1 MVSPSRPSRVIT
13 EGQETSWQPFPET
26 EGASRLGH
34 KEEKASLI
42 NRVLTTKGNDM
53 STQRSTGRIWLAILG
68 TWAILIG
75 GTMCGRRLTAQGDT
89 PVIDVVR
96 ARRFVLVNAQG
107 GAVGQLETDENGG
120 ARFVLKASL
129 DAQTVMLTASPMSIS
144 LKDPTGETALSANR
158 ITLSHADPEQ
168 EHRRHAWVAAHP
180 NAAAGKGTP
189 AEVLEFGSLVDPV
202 GIAIQLVNNA
212 GAVSVYGPTG
222 QLSGASIATRLSGRM
237 TVNDEQGRPAAELR
251 GNRGN

>member
-75 GTMCGRRLTAQGDT
+75 GTMLPAGRLAPAQGDT

-107 GAVGQLETDENGG
+107 GAVG
-120 ARFVLKASL
+120 AWR
-129 DAQTVMLTASPMSIS
+129 PMKMAEPGSCS
-144 LKDPTGETALSANR
+144 RPVST
-158 ITLSHADPEQ
+158 
-168 EHRRHAWVAAHP
+168 RRQ
-180 NAAAGKGTP
+180 
-189 AEVLEFGSLVDPV
+189 SC
-202 GIAIQLVNNA
+202 
-212 GAVSVYGPTG
+212 
-222 QLSGASIATRLSGRM
+222 
-237 TVNDEQGRPAAELR
+237 
-251 GNRGN
+251 

>member
-1 MVSPSRPSRVIT
+1 M
-13 EGQETSWQPFPET
+13 
-26 EGASRLGH
+26 
-34 KEEKASLI
+34 
-42 NRVLTTKGNDM
+42 
-53 STQRSTGRIWLAILG
+53 
-68 TWAILIG
+68 
-75 GTMCGRRLTAQGDT
+75 
-89 PVIDVVR
+89 
-96 ARRFVLVNAQG
+96 
-107 GAVGQLETDENGG
+107 
-120 ARFVLKASL
+120 LKASL

-168 EHRRHAWVAAHP
+168 ERRRHAWVAAHP

-222 QLSGASIATRLSGRM
+222 QLSGAIYCDATNRGRV